1 MSKPS
6 PLVEHAQ
13 EFLSRKSGRPVCPEE
28 ARQAAEG
35 LLGLFRLLRE
45 WNEKARATVPEFESS
60 KVRGVAPV
68 PCPAYPSA
76 ASGPGRA
83 AR

>member
-6 PLVEHAQ
+6 PMVQRAQ
-13 EFLSRKSGRPVCPEE
+13 EFLSRKSGRPVCAED

-35 LLGLFRLLRE
+35 LLGLFRLLLE
-45 WNEKARATVPEFESS
+45 WDEKARATSPEFENG

-68 PCPAYPSA
+68 AAAAYP
-76 ASGPGRA
+76 
-83 AR
+83 